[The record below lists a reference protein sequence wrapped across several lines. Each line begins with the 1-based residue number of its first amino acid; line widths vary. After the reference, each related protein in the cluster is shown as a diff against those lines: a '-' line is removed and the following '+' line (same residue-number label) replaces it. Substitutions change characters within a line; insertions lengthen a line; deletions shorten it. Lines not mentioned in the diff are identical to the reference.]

1 MGKYTHIS
9 RKSLNLRNYN
19 KVLMTSNNTNALKK
33 WAIDIAVKVITA
45 ALVL

>member
-9 RKSLNLRNYN
+9 RKSLNLRNY
-19 KVLMTSNNTNALKK
+19 KFVIMTSNNTNAIRI
-33 WAIDIAVKVITA
+33 WAISIAIDVVAA